1 MSQAVEKTQDFMKS
15 LEGKSAIFMYEKI
28 EKKVKEL
35 FFEIE
40 YLRDTNSELEE
51 NLFNKE
57 ACQVTDDDMQIFN
70 DDEFSEF
77 GGYCVECLEY
87 YPVCECKN
95 REK

>member
-1 MSQAVEKTQDFMKS
+1 MSQAEEKTKEFMNS
-15 LEGKSAIFMYEKI
+15 LQGLSAHFMYEKI

-57 ACQVTDDDMQIFN
+57 ACQVTDDDMQVFN

-77 GGYCVECLEY
+77 SGYCEECLEY
-87 YPVCECKN
+87 YPACECEN
-95 REK
+95 EK